1 MRDVN
6 KIILI
11 GRLGAD
17 PIQRTTK
24 NGNPVVN
31 FSVATSRKFKA
42 AAGMEESEGDGRKWE
57 EETQWHQVV
66 VWGKQGEYCAEY
78 LRKGHGVYLEGSL
91 RSRQYEAKDGSQ
103 RTVFEVHA
111 DDVRFLS
118 RPYRKREDAGGIA
131 EEQPELLE
139 EAG

>member
-6 KIILI
+6 KVILI

-31 FSVATSRKFKA
+31 FSVATSRKLKPISGA
-42 AAGMEESEGDGRKWE
+42 DEPGGEGRRWE

-66 VWGKQGEYCAEY
+66 VWGKQGEYCAQY

-91 RSRQYEAKDGSQ
+91 RSRQYEAKDGTQ
-103 RTVFEVHA
+103 KTVFEVHA

-118 RPYRKREDAGGIA
+118 RPYRKKSDGEGTVD
-131 EEQPELLE
+131 EQIELE